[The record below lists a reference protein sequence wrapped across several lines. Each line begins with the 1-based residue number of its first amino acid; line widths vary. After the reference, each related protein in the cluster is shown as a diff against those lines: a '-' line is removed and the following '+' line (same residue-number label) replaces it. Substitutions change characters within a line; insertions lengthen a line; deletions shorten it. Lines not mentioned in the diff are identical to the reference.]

1 MDRLQAM
8 QVFTRVV
15 DTNSFTR
22 AAETLDLP
30 RASVTTII
38 QNLEAFSARG
48 SCTAPRG
55 ACRSRRTARRVVA
68 CALVTLG
75 AVLIRI

>member
-15 DTNSFTR
+15 DTNSFTK
-22 AAETLDLP
+22 AAETLGLP

-38 QNLEAFSARG
+38 QNLAG
-48 SCTAPRG
+48 C
-55 ACRSRRTARRVVA
+55 
-68 CALVTLG
+68 
-75 AVLIRI
+75 